1 MKRLSGLDAAFLSS
15 ETKNWPAHVACITIF
30 DPAKAGRE
38 FDIDVLKRSLASRL
52 DRLPPLRWRV
62 IEAPLG
68 LGHPHWIED
77 PEFDLDWHIRR
88 MGLAA
93 PGGKRELAAAA
104 QDIYRH
110 QLDRRRPLW
119 ELWVLDHLADG
130 KVGMFW
136 KIHHACIDGMAGAGM
151 QEVMFDSSPDY
162 QPPEVV
168 EPDDWKP
175 DEVPDPTRL
184 LISSIP
190 AVVAAQVRAGKEIVR
205 LLGRI
210 GEVKKSME
218 SAMPHDVPRTRFNA
232 PLGQRRA
239 WGFVSLSLSDLKA
252 VKNAFGVK
260 LNDVFIATIAG
271 ALRTYLTQRN
281 EIPEDSLVASVP
293 VNVRADD
300 TSSTGNMISGMT
312 VNMATQVEDP
322 VERLRAI
329 HASTMASKEMQRAM
343 GAQTLM
349 SLADTPPPAMFSLAA
364 RFYGKTQLVKRL
376 PPMFNV
382 VISNVPGP
390 REPLYSQG
398 APVEAFHSMGI
409 IYDGAGLFI
418 GAMSYLDQMDV
429 GILADPDALDDPFE
443 LADAVADELAV
454 LVGRAREWLASQDPE
469 RAGQE
474 IRPASE
480 NVVTRAP
487 TTGDDPPSS

>member
-1 MKRLSGLDAAFLSS
+1 MKRLSGLDAAFLSA
-15 ETKNWPAHVACITIF
+15 ETENWPAHVACITIF

-38 FDIDVLKRSLASRL
+38 FDLDILKRSLAARL
-52 DRLPPLRWRV
+52 SLLPPLRWRV

-77 PEFDLDWHIRR
+77 PDFDLDWHIRR
-88 MGLAA
+88 MGIAK
-93 PGGKRELAAAA
+93 PGGRRELAAAA

-110 QLDRRRPLW
+110 RLDRRRPLW

-130 KVGMFW
+130 KVGLLW

-151 QEVMFDSSPDY
+151 QEVMFDATADY
-162 QPPEVV
+162 QPPAHDV
-168 EPDDWKP
+168 PDGWQP
-175 DEVPDPTRL
+175 EEVPDPTRL

-190 AVVAAQVRAGKEIVR
+190 AAAAAQVRAGREIAR
-205 LLGRI
+205 MLGRI
-210 GEVKKSME
+210 GEVAKAMG
-218 SAMPHDVPRTRFNA
+218 SAMPHNVPRTRFNE
-232 PLGQRRA
+232 PLGQKRS
-239 WGFVSLSLSDLKA
+239 WGFVSLSLTDLKT

-260 LNDVFIATIAG
+260 LNDVFVAAVSG
-271 ALRTYLTQRN
+271 AIRSYLEQRG
-281 EIPEDSLVASVP
+281 ELPEDSLIASIP
-293 VNVRADD
+293 VNARADD
-300 TSSTGNMISGMT
+300 SPSTGNMISGMAAT
-312 VNMATQVEDP
+312 MATELADP
-322 VERLRAI
+322 VERLNAI
-329 HASTMASKEMQRAM
+329 HASTMASKEMQQAM

-390 REPLYSQG
+390 RAPLYSQG

-409 IYDGAGLFI
+409 VFDGAGLFI

-443 LADAVADELAV
+443 MADGIACELSV
-454 LVGRAREWLASQDPE
+454 LVGRAREQVASRKPTRPPRDAARGPKQ
-469 RAGQE
+469 AGA
-474 IRPASE
+474 RPRKGSVE
-480 NVVTRAP
+480 PR
-487 TTGDDPPSS
+487 PS